1 MLHYHRSSSSAFAV
15 AVRQPLFGVAMSN
28 NNRQHL
34 RIDFVSGVEIVVAGA
49 AQGART
55 VNISQ
60 GGVFIETPQPP
71 ALDAKVVLRIALPG
85 VPETCAIPCIVRWG
99 KGDEGVGLQFEN
111 LRAIE
116 VWAINKLLKT
126 LQQK

>member
-1 MLHYHRSSSSAFAV
+1 M
-15 AVRQPLFGVAMSN
+15 

-34 RIDFVSGVEIVVAGA
+34 RIEYVASVEIVNDGT
-49 AQGART
+49 AQSART

-60 GGVFIETPQPP
+60 GGVFIETVPSP
-71 ALDAKVVLRIALPG
+71 ALDAKVVLRMSLPG
-85 VPETCAIPCIVRWG
+85 VPETAAIPCIVRWS
-99 KGDEGVGLQFEN
+99 KGEDGVGLQFEN

-126 LQQK
+126 LQPK